1 MELDGDHLLIG
12 IGINVVYAPEVIET
26 GENAGRS
33 STCIKNYT
41 QLPSVESSTA
51 TTAEVLVSGDGSS
64 GQLLPTFTKEI
75 AVGITER

>member
-51 TTAEVLVSGDGSS
+51 AEVLVSGDGSS

>member
-1 MELDGDHLLIG
+1 
-12 IGINVVYAPEVIET
+12 VVYAPEVIET

-51 TTAEVLVSGDGSS
+51 AEVLVSGDGSS